1 MQEAIRKAVKEWVD
15 EANKNN
21 VARML
26 QENKELN
33 DTPVNSEIRS
43 EEVARQSPTE
53 DETWQVLAD
62 CQITLPLVG
71 LLKLVGSIYEKK

>member
-26 QENKELN
+26 QENNELN
-33 DTPVNSEIRS
+33 NTLINLGIRP
-43 EEVARQSPTE
+43 EEMAEQSPT
-53 DETWQVLAD
+53 
-62 CQITLPLVG
+62 
-71 LLKLVGSIYEKK
+71 